1 LLFKRVHLRRYVP
14 AKMKGKSAADV
25 SVALERLDKMKGGS
39 MKPELKQW
47 LVQRLNILTQIKEAK

>member
-1 LLFKRVHLRRYVP
+1 MRRYVP